1 MLELVPELRLLQEM
15 WAEQGLPGEGGLP
28 CKHPRKR
35 MESCFRA
42 APKPWSVIQSA
53 LPTHQH
59 HKPRELQLQ
68 STKQPGGGQL
78 GRASEPGRTYYSSP

>member
-35 MESCFRA
+35 MESCFPA
-42 APKPWSVIQSA
+42 APKTMVCHSVCPAHPPAPQ
-53 LPTHQH
+53 T
-59 HKPRELQLQ
+59 
-68 STKQPGGGQL
+68 PGATATINQAAGRWAAGPGQ
-78 GRASEPGRTYYSSP
+78 